1 MFGNEFYHETIR
13 RYVIVFGTMFNDMV
27 VWRKNAAGT
36 IVKRIKV
43 PIAYGPRAKFLSRI
57 QQDPNLTKPDAIS
70 LPRMSFQITGYNY
83 DPTRKLTTAGQ
94 MKAAAAASDVVNAS
108 IYNPVPWNIDFDL
121 SIYVLNAEDGTML
134 IEQILPYFTPEWT
147 NTMKLVDDLDLRMD
161 VPVVLNTIN
170 TEDTYEDAYENRRT
184 IIHTLNFTMKGYVFG
199 PVKNKDIINTA
210 NTRTFVIDGFS
221 SNVETSNSGPNAV
234 TGIAIANAGSGY
246 VNNQIVTFSN
256 GTSNAQASITTN
268 ATGSI
273 TSLMILT
280 GGEFANSSII
290 RTQIANS
297 TAASNSTNGNTSAG
311 TGASFTFTLG
321 SELYFTSVIV
331 RPGLDANGNPTT
343 NAAVSIPVAN
353 IASNDNWDFIVTTNT
368 NPNFPVDDPVNDPDT

>member
-27 VWRKNAAGT
+27 VWRRNTAGS
-36 IVKRIKV
+36 IIKRIKV

-57 QQDPNLTKPDAIS
+57 KQDPNLTKADAIS
-70 LPRMSFQITGYNY
+70 LPRMSFQIVGYNY
-83 DPTRKLTTAGQ
+83 DATRKLPTAGQ
-94 MKAAAAASDVVNAS
+94 IKAPGTSDTVNAS
-108 IYNPVPWNIDFDL
+108 VYNPVPWNIDFEL
-121 SIYVLNAEDGTML
+121 SIYVLNAEDGTQL

-161 VPVVLNTIN
+161 VPVILNSIT
-170 TEDTYEDAYENRRT
+170 TDDTYEDSFENRRT

-210 NTRTFVIDGFS
+210 NTRTFILEGFDS
-221 SNVETSNSGPNAV
+221 DINAANSGPNAI
-234 TGIAIANAGSGY
+234 TGLTISNGGSGY

-256 GTSNAQASITTN
+256 GVSNSAAKITTN

-280 GGEFANSSII
+280 GGEFANTSVI

-297 TAASNSTNGNTSAG
+297 TAPSNATNGNTSSG
-311 TGASFTFTLG
+311 TGAAFVVSLG
-321 SELYFTSVIV
+321 SGLFFTTTSV
-331 RPGLDANGNPTT
+331 RPGLLANGSPTT
-343 NAAVSIPVAN
+343 NAELSVPVAN
-353 IASNDNWDFIVTTNT
+353 IASNDNWDFIVTVNT
-368 NPNFPVDDPVNDPDT
+368 NPDFPVDDPINDPDT

>member
-27 VWRKNAAGT
+27 VWRRNTAGS
-36 IVKRIKV
+36 IIKRIKV

-57 QQDPNLTKPDAIS
+57 KQDPNLTKADAIS
-70 LPRMSFQITGYNY
+70 LPRMSFQIVGYNY
-83 DPTRKLTTAGQ
+83 DATRKLPTAGQ
-94 MKAAAAASDVVNAS
+94 IKAPGTSDTVNAS
-108 IYNPVPWNIDFDL
+108 VYNPVPWNIDFEL
-121 SIYVLNAEDGTML
+121 SIYVLNAEDGTQL

-161 VPVVLNTIN
+161 VPVILNSIT
-170 TEDTYEDAYENRRT
+170 TDDTYEDSFENRRT

-199 PVKNKDIINTA
+199 PVKNKDIINVA
-210 NTRTFVIDGFS
+210 NTRTFILEGFDS
-221 SNVETSNSGPNAV
+221 DINAANSGPNAI
-234 TGIAIANAGSGY
+234 TGLTISNGGSGY

-256 GTSNAQASITTN
+256 GVSNSAAKITTN

-280 GGEFANSSII
+280 GGEFANTSVI

-297 TAASNSTNGNTSAG
+297 TAPSNATNGNTSSG
-311 TGASFTFTLG
+311 TGAAFVVSLG
-321 SELYFTSVIV
+321 SGLFFTTTSV
-331 RPGLDANGNPTT
+331 RPGLLANGSPTT
-343 NAAVSIPVAN
+343 NAELSVPVAN
-353 IASNDNWDFIVTTNT
+353 IASNDNWDFIVTVNT
-368 NPNFPVDDPVNDPDT
+368 NPDFPVDDPINDPDT

>member
-27 VWRKNAAGT
+27 VHRRNSAGT

-70 LPRMSFQITGYNY
+70 LPRMSFQISNYTY
-83 DPTRKLTTAGQ
+83 DPSRKLTTVGQ
-94 MKAAAAASDVVNAS
+94 IKTPADSDRKNSSV
-108 IYNPVPWNIDFDL
+108 YNPVPYNIDFDL

-147 NTMKLVDDLDLRMD
+147 NTIKLVDDLDLRMD
-161 VPVVLNTIN
+161 VPVVLNTIT

-199 PVKNKDIINTA
+199 PVKDKNIINTA
-210 NTRTFVIDGFS
+210 LTRTFVAPGFEADI
-221 SNVETSNSGPNAV
+221 ETANSGLNAV
-234 TGIAIANAGSGY
+234 IGVGITNAGSGY
-246 VNNQIVTFSN
+246 VNNQIITFSN
-256 GTSNAQASITTN
+256 GTSNSTAKITTN

-273 TSLMILT
+273 TSLVILT
-280 GGEFANSSII
+280 GGNFANSSII
-290 RTQIANS
+290 RTQVAN
-297 TAASNSTNGNTSAG
+297 TTTTSNATNGNTSAG
-311 TGASFTFTLG
+311 TGAVFNVTLG
-321 SELYFTSVIV
+321 SELFYTTVTV
-331 RPGLDANGNPTT
+331 APGLDANGNPTT
-343 NAAVSIPVAN
+343 NAEISIAANN
-353 IASNDNWDFIVTTNT
+353 IAANDNWDFVITTNT
-368 NPNFPVDDPVNDPDT
+368 NPNFPVDDPTNDPDI

>member
-1 MFGNEFYHETIR
+1 MFGNEFYNETIR

-27 VWRKNAAGT
+27 VWRRNNAGS

-70 LPRMSFQITGYNY
+70 LPRMSFQISGYNY
-83 DPTRKLTTAGQ
+83 DSTRKLTTVGQ
-94 MKAAAAASDVVNAS
+94 IKAPVANNMVNAS
-108 IYNPVPWNIDFDL
+108 IYNPVPWNIDFEL
-121 SIYVLNAEDGTML
+121 SIYVLNAEDGTQL

-147 NTMKLVDDLDLRMD
+147 NTIKLVDDLDLRMD

-170 TEDTYEDAYENRRT
+170 TEDTYEDAFENRRT

-210 NTRTFVIDGFS
+210 NTRTFVLDGFES
-221 SNVETSNSGPNAV
+221 DITTANSGPNAV
-234 TGIAIANAGSGY
+234 TTIAVANAGSGY

-256 GTSNAQASITTN
+256 GTTNATASITTN
-268 ATGSI
+268 STGSI
-273 TSLMILT
+273 TSLTILT

-297 TAASNSTNGNTSAG
+297 TAASNSTNGNTSSG
-311 TGASFTFTLG
+311 TGASFTVSLG
-321 SELYFTSVIV
+321 SDLYFSTVTV
-331 RPGLDANGNPTT
+331 RPGLDANGDPTT
-343 NAAVSIPVAN
+343 NASISVAAN
-353 IASNDNWDFIVTTNT
+353 AIGSNDNWDYIVTTNT
-368 NPNFPVDDPVNDPDT
+368 NPNFPVDDPTNDPDT

>member
-27 VWRKNAAGT
+27 VHRRNSAGT

-70 LPRMSFQITGYNY
+70 LPRMSFQISNYTY
-83 DPTRKLTTAGQ
+83 DPSRKLTTVGIIKTPANQ
-94 MKAAAAASDVVNAS
+94 DMKNSSV
-108 IYNPVPWNIDFDL
+108 YNPVPYNIDFDL

-161 VPVVLNTIN
+161 VPVVLNTIT
-170 TEDTYEDAYENRRT
+170 TEDTYEDSYENRRT

-199 PVKNKDIINTA
+199 PVKDKNIINTA
-210 NTRTFVIDGFS
+210 LSRTFVAPGFEADIE
-221 SNVETSNSGPNAV
+221 NANSGLNAIIQL
-234 TGIAIANAGSGY
+234 GITNAGSGY
-246 VNNQIVTFSN
+246 VNNQIITFSN
-256 GTSNAQASITTN
+256 GTSNSTAKITTN

-273 TSLMILT
+273 TSLVILT
-280 GGEFANSSII
+280 GGNFANSSII
-290 RTQIANS
+290 KTQVANS
-297 TAASNSTNGNTSAG
+297 TAASNATNGNTSTG
-311 TGASFTFTLG
+311 TGAVFAVALG
-321 SELYFTSVIV
+321 SELFFTAVTV

-343 NAAVSIPVAN
+343 NAEITISANSIA
-353 IASNDNWDFIVTTNT
+353 ANDNWDYIVTTNT
-368 NPNFPVDDPVNDPDT
+368 NPNFPTDDPTNDPDI